1 MTTAELT
8 NGEARAV
15 YSWLSAANF
24 EDIRKEDVVSA
35 LINALS
41 RIHSL
46 ERRVDKME
54 RQIENPGHF
63 CKTMGE
69 SS

>member
-8 NGEARAV
+8 NGEAKDV
-15 YSWLSAANF
+15 YSWLSVTNF
-24 EDIRKEDVVSA
+24 DEIRQEYLVSA

-46 ERRVDKME
+46 ERRLEKTE
-54 RQIENPGHF
+54 RRIENPGHF
-63 CKTMGE
+63 CNTLGTQ
-69 SS
+69 